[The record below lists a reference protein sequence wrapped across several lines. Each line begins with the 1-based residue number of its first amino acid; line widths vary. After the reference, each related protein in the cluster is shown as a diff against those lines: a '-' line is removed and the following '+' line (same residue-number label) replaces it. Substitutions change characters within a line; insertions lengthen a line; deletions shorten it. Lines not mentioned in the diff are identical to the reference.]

1 MSVRLCRSLAH
12 HRSLTA
18 LLIAALTLPAAFLA
32 RRVTF
37 SAKMSDYYPGQHP
50 HVRLYQEFTEMLK
63 MTNTV
68 VVTVSVRDGTIYQK
82 LGNRFIDEHVRRLR
96 GRAGVAQQR
105 DKALGGNIRMA
116 DAEQIEGRHRSK
128 SSGKSSGSFMAASA
142 WQTINPRRRACF
154 FARPGGATMLPH
166 CR

>member
-68 VVTVSVRDGTIYQK
+68 VVTVTVKDGTIYSAETLEK
-82 LGNRFIDEHVRRLR
+82 IHRLTVDLLDTR
-96 GRAGVAQQR
+96 GANPFEVMSLTHPRLKDIKIRNGSI
-105 DKALGGNIRMA
+105 NILPVV
-116 DAEQIEGRHRSK
+116 DHPEQP
-128 SSGKSSGSFMAASA
+128 
-142 WQTINPRRRACF
+142 QT
-154 FARPGGATMLPH
+154 
-166 CR
+166 